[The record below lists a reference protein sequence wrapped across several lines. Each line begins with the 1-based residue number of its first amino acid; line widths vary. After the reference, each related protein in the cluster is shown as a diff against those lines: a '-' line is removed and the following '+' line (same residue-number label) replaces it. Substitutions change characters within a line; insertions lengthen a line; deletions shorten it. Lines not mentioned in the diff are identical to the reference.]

1 MFNLVPFW
9 FEKIS
14 KAKPGFEPGPLG
26 ENSVRYLCAMH
37 QSLKMLAI
45 KNQLT
50 RYLTKLMVSGGT
62 MA

>member
-1 MFNLVPFW
+1 M
-9 FEKIS
+9 
-14 KAKPGFEPGPLG
+14 PGFEPGPLG
-26 ENSVRYLCAMH
+26 ENRERYLCAIY
-37 QSLKMLAI
+37 QSLEMLAL